1 MFCSRRI
8 FTSAGVRASATTLCC
23 RSPGLP
29 PRERRLHTADSVR
42 GYFGSDRAGSW
53 AADAAR
59 LLFTGAIGTAHF
71 SSGATGTA
79 LFILNCQAFLIVGL
93 PRRLDARKDSRQ
105 VRGLPAIHRAGRVSK
120 CSICSLSDRPCS
132 STPGGAREGARGF
145 LERSLSQLEPDVPL
159 GTL

>member
-1 MFCSRRI
+1 MFQTCCAVRHICFKSYCVALRGSILRVQIGRKIAPRRGPGRSRELPG
-8 FTSAGVRASATTLCC
+8 AGVRASATTLCC

-105 VRGLPAIHRAGRVSK
+105 VRGLPAIH
-120 CSICSLSDRPCS
+120 
-132 STPGGAREGARGF
+132 
-145 LERSLSQLEPDVPL
+145 
-159 GTL
+159 